1 MGKPAPKE
9 LSDAPVLSL
18 EMSYLWRIFVELRNS
33 STNAISFQEMDAYVR
48 LTGINLSPA
57 EVDLIRELDLIHA
70 KESQ

>member
-9 LSDAPVLSL
+9 LRDAPALPL